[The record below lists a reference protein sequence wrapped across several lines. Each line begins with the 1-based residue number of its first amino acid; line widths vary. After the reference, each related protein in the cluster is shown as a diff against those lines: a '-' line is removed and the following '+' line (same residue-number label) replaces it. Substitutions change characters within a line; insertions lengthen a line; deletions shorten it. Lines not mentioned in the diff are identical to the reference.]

1 MRARTA
7 PPVPDTGTVE
17 RRALILE
24 AAAREFERVGF
35 AATTI
40 AAVAR
45 EAGVSQGALH
55 FHFPTKLSLALGV
68 IDEQNVRTFDVVSH
82 HDASPA
88 EALVRASR
96 GIAGMLLTDP
106 VVSAGIRLSLERG
119 EFGAATAAFYDQWI
133 GGISDL
139 FRLAIASGELRTD
152 LTPEQLGATVVPMF
166 TGVQLVSAVRTGR
179 QDLFPAVAT
188 MWRMVLTAVADPR
201 HRRRLLGVVAD
212 AFGTAD

>member
-7 PPVPDTGTVE
+7 PPDRHTGTVE

-201 HRRRLLGVVAD
+201 HRPRLLGVVAD

>member
-1 MRARTA
+1 MRTRTA

-201 HRRRLLGVVAD
+201 HRPRLLGVVAD